1 MALGKSIYYLK
12 MIPNQDM
19 CTHAQNLVVCTA
31 VAIAS
36 NADNDISGNHP
47 VVTALKTTQQNTSV
61 TGYIKSM
68 NYCLHNFY
76 FIEVNYWR
84 NRAKN

>member
-31 VAIAS
+31 VVIAS

-47 VVTALKTTQQNTSV
+47 VVTALKTTQ
-61 TGYIKSM
+61 
-68 NYCLHNFY
+68 
-76 FIEVNYWR
+76 
-84 NRAKN
+84 